1 MKIAEVTY
9 RGVNGLAEMTPDGA
23 VRFIRD
29 TADTYP
35 GTLDALVRSNSLN
48 TAAAA
53 FQTATTVAEADLTF
67 RIPFPKPDKTI
78 CVGLNYREHT
88 EEVGYEQPA
97 YPTLFTRFASS
108 FVAHDDA
115 IVKPSVSDQ
124 FDFEGEMVA
133 VIGKTGRNVS
143 AQDALSMV
151 AGYTLFNDVS
161 VRDYQFRTPQW
172 TVGKNFDGT
181 GPIGPWFVTSD
192 AMPLGGAGLMLE
204 TRLNG
209 DVVQSANTSDMIF
222 DVQSLIVILSE
233 AFTLSP
239 GDLIVSGTPSG
250 IGFSRKPQL
259 FMRSGDVVE
268 VSLEPIGVLRN
279 HVVSA

>member
-1 MKIAEVTY
+1 VRKDTF
-9 RGVNGLAEMTPDGA
+9 GA
-23 VRFIRD
+23 V
-29 TADTYP
+29 
-35 GTLDALVRSNSLN
+35 
-48 TAAAA
+48 AAALK
-53 FQTATTVAEADLTF
+53 TAPEVNEADLVF

-88 EEVGYEQPA
+88 EEVGYEQPD

-108 FVAHDDA
+108 FVAHGEN
-115 IVKPSVSDQ
+115 IEKPTVSDQ
-124 FDFEGEMVA
+124 LDFEGEMVA

-143 AQDALSMV
+143 AEDALSLV

-161 VRDYQFRTPQW
+161 VRDYQFKTPQW

-181 GPIGPWFVTSD
+181 GPIGPWFVTAD
-192 AMPLGGAGLMLE
+192 DMPAGGAGLMLE

-209 DVVQSANTSDMIF
+209 EVVQSANTSDMIF
-222 DVQSLIVILSE
+222 DVQKLIVILSE

-250 IGFSRKPQL
+250 IGFSRNPKL
-259 FMRSGDVVE
+259 FMQTGDIVE
-268 VSLEPIGVLRN
+268 VSLDRIGVLRN
-279 HVVSA
+279 KIAFA